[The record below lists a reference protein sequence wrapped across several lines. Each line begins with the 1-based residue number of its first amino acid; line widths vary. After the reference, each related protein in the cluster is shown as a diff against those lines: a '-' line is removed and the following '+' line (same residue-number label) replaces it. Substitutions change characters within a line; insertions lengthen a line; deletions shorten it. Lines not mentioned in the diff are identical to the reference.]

1 METIGPLES
10 GFFNPHGQKK
20 RKVEKKESTKKTF
33 KTVMS
38 QVNQDNSGLSGIES
52 VSSEE
57 FPLEELLDEIH
68 EAGDYLKQSPTMTA
82 VMEYK
87 KSVKRFIKYIVGHG
101 LELVEQEGV
110 KFANPMKKQKKY
122 TIIRVIDQKLE
133 KLAAGIMQNQKSQL
147 EMLEAV
153 NEINGL
159 LVDLLQ

>member
-10 GFFNPHGQKK
+10 GYFNPHKQTKK
-20 RKVEKKESTKKTF
+20 KVDKKEKTKKSF

-38 QVNQDNSGLSGIES
+38 ETTLEGPGLSGINI
-52 VSSEE
+52 SSIEDLS
-57 FPLEELLDEIH
+57 LEELLDEVH
-68 EAGDYLKQSPTMTA
+68 QAGDKLKNSPTMTA
-82 VMEYK
+82 VLQYK
-87 KSVKRFIKYIVGHG
+87 QAVKGFIHHVVEQG

-122 TIIRVIDQKLE
+122 TIIKVIDQKLE

-153 NEINGL
+153 NEIHGL